1 MKTHFSILAWE
12 IPWVSEPGGLQ
23 PTIVHKG
30 SAATEHTHASWEE
43 IICSCYIGLGFTK
56 MMTFFLSVKEPK
68 CLCRRKMKDDNVD
81 LTALSI
87 LWKIKIDPILVNAS
101 TIPGKAA
108 F

>member
-1 MKTHFSILAWE
+1 
-12 IPWVSEPGGLQ
+12 
-23 PTIVHKG
+23 
-30 SAATEHTHASWEE
+30 
-43 IICSCYIGLGFTK
+43 
-56 MMTFFLSVKEPK
+56 
-68 CLCRRKMKDDNVD
+68 MKDDNVD